1 MSYTT
6 RFTLAEFCKII
17 GVKVPSACDEY
28 KDELLTNLA
37 CSQNFTEDGGV
48 YFVTGGSAEERKDHL
63 RIALNSDLRLL
74 VSDVRAKSLLKD
86 VTVPHVT
93 VPMVSGAIL
102 KASRAVRE
110 KLDLKVVGVTGSLG
124 KTTTKDF
131 VHAVLK
137 QKYVAKKSLGNQN
150 TIFPLFNN
158 LQKMPLDTQFFVQEF
173 GIGVKGTLPRT
184 VKNCVP
190 DAGIITNISDPH
202 LDVYGT
208 KENILQEKLSVI
220 TTMADGAPA
229 FFNYDDEL
237 LKNVKLDNHPIVSYA
252 VNNKEADYYAENIEV
267 FTDHVKF
274 DAVHKGEHIPVVV
287 HALGAH
293 NIGNALVAMA
303 VGHWFGMETADIV
316 KGIASYRGV
325 GIRQN
330 LVNIGGYQIYMDCY
344 NTAPLSLVNAV
355 KALCNLPKDENGKY
369 IVVMGDIPRLGPAEK
384 DIHIDTAKKI
394 AETDVGLVI
403 CFGDDNA
410 ELAAKTLKE
419 CGKAAIYV
427 SDRKELNYLMSSLI
441 TRKDI
446 ALVKGSVARLLS
458 RSVDQVFGTSF
469 HATSEKYERFEK
481 DGFKGKIIYEKT
493 DHDAKVV
500 AYNQYTGS
508 DKVVN
513 IPSHIDGHPAF
524 AITFK
529 CFADNTELEEVVIG
543 EGITN
548 ISNLAFRGCSNL
560 KKVTLPSTLKYI
572 GDSAFKGCTS
582 LEKVVIH
589 EGCIHIGASAFENC
603 PSLKEITIPASVGLI
618 GPKAIVT
625 GRKAFA
631 GVRTTA
637 FCKRDSYAAGRIQT
651 ANIRYIK

>member
-1 MSYTT
+1 MIYKTQ
-6 RFTLAEFCKII
+6 FTLKEVCDIVGAQVPEQCKDIENDI
-17 GVKVPSACDEY
+17 
-28 KDELLTNLA
+28 LTNIA
-37 CSQNFTEDGGV
+37 ISPNFTEDGGG
-48 YFVTGGSAEERKDHL
+48 FFLAAGNKADRAERLKLALKNDL
-63 RIALNSDLRLL
+63 KIIFAGKIAAPLLEGVKVPVAYVEYAPDAITAAAHAIRARLN
-74 VSDVRAKSLLKD
+74 
-86 VTVPHVT
+86 
-93 VPMVSGAIL
+93 M
-102 KASRAVRE
+102 
-110 KLDLKVVGVTGSLG
+110 KVVGVTGSLG

-131 VHAVLK
+131 VHAVLR
-137 QKYVAKKSLGNQN
+137 QKYIAKKSLGNQN

-173 GIGVKGTLPRT
+173 GIGIKGTLPRT

-208 KENILQEKLSVI
+208 KENLLKEKLSVI

-267 FTDHVKF
+267 FTDHVTF
-274 DAVHKGEHIPVVV
+274 DAVHNGEHIPVVV

-303 VGHWFGMETADIV
+303 VGHWFGMETAEIV

-355 KALCNLPKDENGKY
+355 KALCNLPKDEDGKY
-369 IVVMGDIPRLGPAEK
+369 IVVMGDIPRLGTAEK
-384 DIHIDTAKKI
+384 EIHIDTAKKI
-394 AETDVGLVI
+394 AETDVDLVI

-481 DGFKGKIIYEKT
+481 DGFKGKIIFEKT
-493 DHDAKVV
+493 DHDAKMVV
-500 AYNQYTGS
+500 YNQYTGS

-529 CFADNTELEEVVIG
+529 CFADNTEIEEVVIG

-572 GDSAFKGCTS
+572 GNSAFKGCTS
-582 LEKVVIH
+582 LEKVVIP
-589 EGCIHIGASAFENC
+589 EGCIHIGASTFENC

-618 GPKAIVT
+618 GPKGIVT
-625 GRKAFA
+625 GRKAVA

-637 FCKRDSYAAGRIQT
+637 FCKRGSYAAGRIQT